1 MRKYEDLVVRVQ
13 RHRKEDLQLVS
24 AQIDH
29 TVLLH
34 QQCRL
39 ISPLGQ
45 PNHLLGY
52 RREYVA
58 LYFRNQQDLFTVRR
72 ELLPIATKNR
82 EMLDA
87 VDTYAEVVVNSEHMF
102 DMDLDIEEYGGEGN
116 GKSKSRS
123 FAQAGAGA
131 GPQGAASDSILDIR
145 EYDVPYYLRVA
156 IDKREC

>member
-1 MRKYEDLVVRVQ
+1 M
-13 RHRKEDLQLVS
+13 
-24 AQIDH
+24 
-29 TVLLH
+29 
-34 QQCRL
+34 
-39 ISPLGQ
+39 
-45 PNHLLGY
+45 
-52 RREYVA
+52 A

>member
-1 MRKYEDLVVRVQ
+1 M
-13 RHRKEDLQLVS
+13 
-24 AQIDH
+24 
-29 TVLLH
+29 
-34 QQCRL
+34 
-39 ISPLGQ
+39 Q

-58 LYFRNQQDLFTVRR
+58 LYFRNQQDLFSVRR

-87 VDTYAEVVVNSEHMF
+87 VDTYAEVVVSSEHMF
-102 DMDLDIEEYGGEGN
+102 DMDLDIEEYGGGDGTGHK
-116 GKSKSRS
+116 GKGRS

-156 IDKREC
+156 IDKRELGGRILTIPHRS